1 MLTDKE
7 AEEIRRG
14 LAAGMRGP
22 VLLKWCEKLLAD
34 RDERVARERVRAAPV
49 AWPARRPEDLSGV
62 LGRGWL
68 ASELV
73 QLGATLAPL
82 LRFEAGDELERLR
95 WRRVVA
101 AQAAGVDAPAIRQVT
116 DCRSG
121 LNLSQEVHRRQAP

>member
-49 AWPARRPEDLSGV
+49 AWPARRPEDPA
-62 LGRGWL
+62 
-68 ASELV
+68 AS
-73 QLGATLAPL
+73 
-82 LRFEAGDELERLR
+82 
-95 WRRVVA
+95 
-101 AQAAGVDAPAIRQVT
+101 
-116 DCRSG
+116 
-121 LNLSQEVHRRQAP
+121 